1 MLELL
6 VVGSTLTALVL
17 AGSTY
22 RNHDRGASAT
32 AVIDLTAGP
41 PLDPRADEWAA
52 PDLPCPWCGAYTRE
66 DDAACP
72 SCGQRFG

>member
-17 AGSTY
+17 AGSAY
-22 RNHDRGASAT
+22 RTQDRGAAPT
-32 AVIDLTAGP
+32 AVVDLTTAL
-41 PLDPRADEWAA
+41 PLDQQGEEWAA

-66 DDAACP
+66 DDSACP
-72 SCGQRFG
+72 ACGQRFG

>member
-17 AGSTY
+17 AGSAY
-22 RNHDRGASAT
+22 RNADRGASPT
-32 AVIDLTAGP
+32 AVIDLTSRL
-41 PLDPRADEWAA
+41 PLDEPAGDWAA

-66 DDAACP
+66 DDTACP
-72 SCGQRFG
+72 ACGQRFG

>member
-17 AGSTY
+17 AGSVY
-22 RNHDRGASAT
+22 RRPDRGASST
-32 AVIDLTAGP
+32 AVVDLTTAAPTDVSNDG
-41 PLDPRADEWAA
+41 WAA

-66 DDAACP
+66 DDEACP
-72 SCGQRFG
+72 ACGQRFG